1 MTVLKKGS
9 RGEDVK
15 QLQELLGINQDGI
28 FGPNTEAALKTFQK
42 DNGLT
47 EDGQVIVDGGE
58 TWPKLNANNT
68 TDAISTGNALNV
80 ASATN
85 ADGALTFIN
94 PFIKPFINPLNPLI
108 NPLINP
114 LKPPKAGNYK
124 EPLVIHTD
132 PREYP
137 EGTKPPILD
146 KIKNAGHQ
154 IFENGPY
161 DLNLFGIRSTNQTAN
176 SFDDWLGCAYQD
188 DDMTWWDEFWEAT
201 TDPGLYYLENP
212 IPKTGGTA
220 ILVPGQYKNT
230 YRIDTHRKGKK
241 GAHEALCQRS
251 NKNVEVW
258 RDNNKDNILDWEGE
272 PKPGVFGINIHR
284 ANEDRNSHRSGQV

>member
-9 RGEDVK
+9 RGDDVK

-108 NPLINP
+108 NPLKPLINP

-132 PREYP
+132 PRRIP
-137 EGTKPPILD
+137 RGNKT
-146 KIKNAGHQ
+146 
-154 IFENGPY
+154 
-161 DLNLFGIRSTNQTAN
+161 SN
-176 SFDDWLGCAYQD
+176 SG
-188 DDMTWWDEFWEAT
+188 
-201 TDPGLYYLENP
+201 
-212 IPKTGGTA
+212 
-220 ILVPGQYKNT
+220 
-230 YRIDTHRKGKK
+230 
-241 GAHEALCQRS
+241 
-251 NKNVEVW
+251 
-258 RDNNKDNILDWEGE
+258 
-272 PKPGVFGINIHR
+272 
-284 ANEDRNSHRSGQV
+284 